1 MRIIDS
7 HIHFWAG
14 HPITVAE
21 VKKLDIHL
29 LNICVP
35 TTPNGGWRNQAK
47 LYHELIQKNSEH
59 FSWATAFDLPRFDD
73 PNFVKSCIEQ
83 LDRDFANGAVAVKVW
98 KNLGMEVKKPDGSW
112 FLVDDPLLT
121 PIIAHIAKRG
131 KALISHIAEPIT
143 CWQSLDGYD
152 DRHHHAIYYRENP
165 QWHMY
170 GKPGVMSYETLIAS
184 RDNLLK
190 RHPDLMHVG
199 AHIGSM
205 EHDLKEVGKRFD
217 QFPKFH
223 VDTAARLGDLLR
235 HDQQEVRDF
244 CIKYQDRILMGS
256 DCAHCF
262 PYNKPMED
270 AQADEAK
277 NALAL
282 HVIPYRTY
290 FATDQ
295 VVKYH
300 GAERRGLNL
309 PPAVAEKILRLNA
322 KRCFKID

>member
-1 MRIIDS
+1 
-7 HIHFWAG
+7 
-14 HPITVAE
+14 
-21 VKKLDIHL
+21 
-29 LNICVP
+29 
-35 TTPNGGWRNQAK
+35 
-47 LYHELIQKNSEH
+47 
-59 FSWATAFDLPRFDD
+59 
-73 PNFVKSCIEQ
+73 
-83 LDRDFANGAVAVKVW
+83 
-98 KNLGMEVKKPDGSW
+98 
-112 FLVDDPLLT
+112 
-121 PIIAHIAKRG
+121 
-131 KALISHIAEPIT
+131 
-143 CWQSLDGYD
+143 LDGYD

-165 QWHMY
+165 QWHMH
-170 GKPGVMSYETLIAS
+170 GKPGVMSYEALIES

-205 EHDLKEVGKRFD
+205 EHDLKEVARHFD

-235 HDQQEVRDF
+235 HDQREVRDF

-256 DCAHCF
+256 DCGHCF
-262 PYNKPMED
+262 PYDKPMED

-277 NALAL
+277 NALSL

-300 GAERRGLNL
+300 GAEARGLNL